1 MKGTRPLTT
10 QEIDFVKSAFTGAN
24 ATRNKTIFMVGIN
37 TGFRISEILTLTRA
51 DVVDKFGNIV
61 NHIELKRKYM
71 KGKKAGRIVY
81 LNQSAKDAISELL
94 LSMQAKGL
102 IFEDDFLFRSL
113 NKNKPIDRVQ
123 AYRVLTDTFKRC
135 RLSGKLATHTMRKT
149 FANQIYQYFQ
159 DKVAAGAAL
168 DPFRLTSKALGH
180 ADINSTDKY
189 LAFNASDIELA
200 IDNLG

>member
-1 MKGTRPLTT
+1 MKGTRPFD
-10 QEIDFVKSAFTGAN
+10 QAEIEQIKTAFIGAN
-24 ATRNKTIFMVGIN
+24 RTRNHTIFMVGIN

-51 DVVDKFGNIV
+51 DVVDEYGNIV
-61 NHIELKRKYM
+61 NHIEVRRKDM
-71 KGKKAGRIVY
+71 KGKRAGRIVY
-81 LNQSAKDAISELL
+81 LNQPAKDAIKELL

-102 IFEDDFLFRSL
+102 VFEDDFLFRSL

-123 AYRVLTDTFKRC
+123 AYRVLTDAFKRC
-135 RLSGKLATHTMRKT
+135 RLSGKLATHSMRKT
-149 FANQIYQYFQ
+149 FANRIYQYFLKQ
-159 DKVAAGAAL
+159 VAAGAAL

-189 LAFNASDIELA
+189 LSFNANDIESA